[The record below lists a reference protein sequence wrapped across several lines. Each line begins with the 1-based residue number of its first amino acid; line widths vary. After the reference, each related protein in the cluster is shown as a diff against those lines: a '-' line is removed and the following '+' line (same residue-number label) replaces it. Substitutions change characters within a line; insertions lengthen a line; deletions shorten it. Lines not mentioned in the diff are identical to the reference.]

1 MKKPE
6 YHIEIKAESDVGLV
20 REAATIIAQESGF
33 DVVEVGEIT
42 LAVSEIAQN
51 AWRHGGG
58 GTADVYSLKEGK
70 VLRIIIQD
78 KGKGI
83 ENIDLAMREGFSTIR
98 TSLGIGLEAAQRL
111 TDKFKIKSKA
121 GKGTT
126 VVLEKHLPMKTDAI
140 EYGVVSVPDEDYNFN
155 GDEYLIRE
163 FDGDKIFLA
172 VIDGIGQGYEAYAMS
187 VLIKNFLSENYEL
200 PLDSLVLSC
209 DSLLK
214 NTELS
219 GGAAM
224 SLAVIEPKQI
234 TYLGVGDTHC
244 YLFDKEKTHTLQ
256 NFEGRVGDYQ
266 LPSLTAKQY
275 FLSDNDNVTLVMCT
289 DGIGTQV
296 SQTELN
302 NDASAQNIANAFFNQ
317 FHKIHGDVTVLVTKI
332 KSSI

>member
-1 MKKPE
+1 MEKPE
-6 YHIEIKAESDVGLV
+6 YHIEINGDADVGLV
-20 REAATIIAQESGF
+20 REAATIIARESGF
-33 DVVEVGEIT
+33 DAVEVGEIT

-51 AWRHGGG
+51 AWRHAGG
-58 GTADVYSLKEGK
+58 GTAEVYSLKEGK
-70 VLRIIIQD
+70 VLRIIIRD

-111 TDKFKIKSKA
+111 TDKFEIKSNQDT
-121 GKGTT
+121 GTT
-126 VVLEKHLPMKTDAI
+126 VILEKHLPMRTDRI

-155 GDEYLIRE
+155 GDEYLIKE

-200 PLDSLVLSC
+200 PLDSLILSC

-224 SLAVIEPKQI
+224 SIALVEPGQL
-234 TYLGVGDTHC
+234 TYLGIGDTHC
-244 YLFDKEKTHTLQ
+244 YLFGEGENETLQ
-256 NFEGRVGDYQ
+256 NYEGRVGDYQ
-266 LPSLTAKQY
+266 LPSISAKKY
-275 FLSDNDNVTLVMCT
+275 LLPDDMTIVMCT
-289 DGIGTQV
+289 DGIHTKVADIEFDRGT
-296 SQTELN
+296 
-302 NDASAQNIANAFFNQ
+302 SAQNGANYLFNE
-317 FHKIHGDVTVLVTKI
+317 FHKTHGDVTVLVTKI
-332 KSSI
+332 KSPI